1 MNINIPEP
9 CHEDWVQMTPNEQGR
24 FCGSCQKTVVDFTNF
39 SAVDIQNYF
48 TKHYEQKVCGR
59 FKNQQLNAID
69 IQIPRAIIYHIP
81 ASRRFALALLIV
93 FGTTLFSCTDN
104 NGNHAAISKIE
115 VVDSLVKNNSDTLT
129 TLDSIELTTI
139 TSEPSMLKGAV
150 LTTPTKNK
158 IQLKQNNVLQNSEAE
173 ITRNSNEVEVEY
185 TTGMIQEKTTSN
197 IFIGSIEL
205 MPEFI
210 GGEDSLYSFIE
221 SNLTTPKNLIQ
232 ENIKGK
238 IVIRFFVEIDGSIT
252 GVELLKGIGNDW
264 DKEAIRLV
272 KSMPKWNPGS
282 IYGKPTRLGMI
293 LPIKIG
299 E

>member
-129 TLDSIELTTI
+129 TLDSIELATI
-139 TSEPSMLKGAV
+139 TSAPQILTGAV
-150 LTTPTKNK
+150 LTSPTKNK
-158 IQLKQNNVLQNSEAE
+158 IKRKQNNILQNSEIG
-173 ITRNSNEVEVEY
+173 ITRESHNDDGSY
-185 TTGMIQEKTTSN
+185 TTGIVEEKIDTN
-197 IFIGSIEL
+197 IVIGVIEL